1 VNDKLFIPQTV
12 LYRWVDTGKV
22 TFDNSILTLLAEK
35 KAYTVTPAVRFM
47 SLVAGDDAL
56 GLLTKV
62 RTLSKLKDL
71 GAEHLSDSVILGDN
85 AYEVQEGFIGVVLA
99 DTEVAST
106 ADIAKPAVVPVPA
119 TIAAVVAAAPV
130 IAAPVIAPVA
140 APVIAPVAAAPAS
153 IAAAVAAAPAPTTP
167 GSLAAAATGKPE
179 NSDADM
185 LTKFLLNNLNF

>member
-1 VNDKLFIPQTV
+1 MNDKLFIPHTV

-22 TFDNSILTLLAEK
+22 TFDNEILNLLQEK

-47 SLVAGDDAL
+47 KLVAGDDVK

-62 RTLSKLKDL
+62 RTLSKLAEL
-71 GAEHLSDSVILGDN
+71 GAEHMSDSVILGDT

-106 ADIAKPAVVPVPA
+106 DETLKPAVVPL
-119 TIAAVVAAAPV
+119 AAAS
-130 IAAPVIAPVA
+130 
-140 APVIAPVAAAPAS
+140 AAAPA
-153 IAAAVAAAPAPTTP
+153 AVGHVPAVGHLAVAHVAVAHVAVAPAEVAEPAP
-167 GSLAAAATGKPE
+167 VAGSLAAAASGKSE
-179 NSDADM
+179 SSDADM

>member
-22 TFDNSILTLLAEK
+22 TFDNQILTLLAEK
-35 KAYTVTPAVRFM
+35 KAYTVTPAVRFVK
-47 SLVAGDDAL
+47 LIAGDDAA

-62 RTLSKLKDL
+62 RTLSKLREL

-99 DTEVAST
+99 DAEVAT
-106 ADIAKPAVVPVPA
+106 KTETVAAPAPPP
-119 TIAAVVAAAPV
+119 VVAPT
-130 IAAPVIAPVA
+130 PVA
-140 APVIAPVAAAPAS
+140 ATPVAAAPP
-153 IAAAVAAAPAPTTP
+153 VVT
-167 GSLAAAATGKPE
+167 SLAAAGGKTSE
-179 NSDADM
+179 SSDADL